1 MGPLHPRLPEH
12 RPLAIAH
19 RAGNDIA
26 FAQRAFAL
34 GCDMVET
41 DVWKYRKR
49 LELRHLKTMGPIP
62 LLWDRWTLRPGWT
75 DRLVLRDMLAATPL
89 DKLLFLDLKGKN
101 RHLAHAIVEDI
112 QTHQPD
118 RQIVLCGRTW
128 PQLDEIVG
136 EPHVTVFYSV
146 GSDEELATVWSRLE
160 KMEFPAVSIHSRYLN
175 DELMR
180 RFKDLGTTVVTW
192 AVNEYEHALSLWE
205 IGVDGFTSDNLD
217 MLAHI
222 AEDRDEALRQGPRVA
237 PEGVAP
243 PPTSR

>member
-1 MGPLHPRLPEH
+1 MAPLHPHLPEH

-26 FAQRAFAL
+26 FARRAFEL

-41 DVWKYRKR
+41 DVWKYRTR

-75 DRLVLRDMLAATPL
+75 DRLILRDMLAATPAHR
-89 DKLLFLDLKGKN
+89 LLFLDLKGKD

-112 QTHQPD
+112 QTFQPD

-128 PQLDEIVG
+128 AQLDEVVDA
-136 EPHVTVFYSV
+136 PHVTVFYSV

-160 KMEFPAVSIHSRYLN
+160 RMVHPAVSIHSRYLT
-175 DELMR
+175 EPLMR
-180 RFKDLGTTVVTW
+180 RFKELGTTVVTW
-192 AVNEYEHALSLWE
+192 AVNEYEHARSLWE

-222 AEDRDEALRQGPRVA
+222 AEERDEALRKGPRTA
-237 PEGVAP
+237 PTP
-243 PPTSR
+243 P